1 MKKKPTKPA
10 GNLYS
15 VEVYS
20 GKTLL
25 GTITVTALSPE
36 DASNVAIQ
44 DINVKIK
51 RAWN

>member
-1 MKKKPTKPA
+1 MKKLKKDKWQYDVQIF
-10 GNLYS
+10 N
-15 VEVYS
+15 

-25 GTITVTALSPE
+25 GIITVTAESPQ

-51 RAWN
+51 RAYN